1 MNGTTHSTR
10 VMQIARIADYL
21 AKHSNSTAKEI
32 DAACDTDRI
41 SKVLS
46 AMKNELGYG
55 LKPGW
60 QLVRCVG
67 ESLVRRVCAY
77 SLTQPPASLEK
88 SIESHAGQCLS
99 SCGID
104 ALVRGKLQGVP
115 TLRANADSKPFATF
129 KVRVTGKAGESVLCR
144 CITFSADV
152 VHAVQGL
159 TDGCGITLMGAVGLI
174 REAGDDDG
182 NQQALD
188 VEVYRVLSVCAAGRW
203 PGAEAHAPGH

>member
-1 MNGTTHSTR
+1 MNGTIHSTR
-10 VMQIARIADYL
+10 VMQIAGVADYL
-21 AKHSNSTAKEI
+21 EKHHTSTAKKI
-32 DAACDTDRI
+32 DATCDTGCI

-46 AMKNELGYG
+46 AMKNELSYG

-67 ESLVRRVCAY
+67 ESLVRRVCTY

-88 SIESHAGQCLS
+88 STHSHAGQGLGS
-99 SCGID
+99 SGID
-104 ALVRGKLQGVP
+104 ALICGMLQGVP

-129 KVRVTGKAGESVLCR
+129 KVLVTGKSGESVLCR

-159 TDGCGITLMGAVGLI
+159 TDGCDITLMGAVGLI

>member
-1 MNGTTHSTR
+1 
-10 VMQIARIADYL
+10 
-21 AKHSNSTAKEI
+21 
-32 DAACDTDRI
+32 
-41 SKVLS
+41 
-46 AMKNELGYG
+46 MKNELGYG

-67 ESLVRRVCAY
+67 ESLVRRVCTY
-77 SLTQPPASLEK
+77 SLTQPPAPLEN

-104 ALVRGKLQGVP
+104 ALVCGKLQGVP
-115 TLRANADSKPFATF
+115 ALRANADSKPFATF
-129 KVRVTGKAGESVLCR
+129 KVQVTGKSGESVLCR

-152 VHAVQGL
+152 AHAVQGL
-159 TDGCGITLMGAVGLI
+159 TDGCGITLMGTIGLI
-174 REAGDDDG
+174 RESGDDDG

>member
-10 VMQIARIADYL
+10 VIQTARVADYL
-21 AKHSNSTAKEI
+21 AKHANRTAKEI
-32 DAACDTDRI
+32 DAACDTGRI

-46 AMKNELGYG
+46 AMKNELGHCIET
-55 LKPGW
+55 GW
-60 QLVRCVG
+60 RPVPCGVGSNSRQVRTY
-67 ESLVRRVCAY
+67 A
-77 SLTQPPASLEK
+77 LTQRPASLDK
-88 SIESHAGQCLS
+88 SIHSPAGQGLGS
-99 SCGID
+99 HGID
-104 ALVRGKLQGVP
+104 ALISGNLQSVP
-115 TLRANADSKPFATF
+115 TMRASADSKPFATF
-129 KVRVTGKAGESVLCR
+129 KVQVTGKSGESVLCR

-152 VHAVQGL
+152 VQAVHGL
-159 TDGCGITLMGAVGLI
+159 TDGCGITLMGTVGLI

>member
-1 MNGTTHSTR
+1 MNRTIQTTR
-10 VMQIARIADYL
+10 VQQMARIADYL
-21 AKHSNSTAKEI
+21 AQHPTSPAKEI
-32 DAACDTDRI
+32 DAACDTGRI
-41 SKVLS
+41 SKVLA
-46 AMKNELGYG
+46 AMKNEPGYG

-60 QLVRCVG
+60 QPVRCVG
-67 ESLVRRVCAY
+67 ASHVRRVRTY
-77 SLTQPPASLEK
+77 SLTQRPATLEK
-88 SIESHAGQCLS
+88 STHFPAGQCLGS
-99 SCGID
+99 HGID
-104 ALVRGKLQGVP
+104 ALISGNFQGVP

-129 KVRVTGKAGESVLCR
+129 KVRVTGKSGESVLCR

-152 VHAVQGL
+152 VQAVKGL

-188 VEVYRVLSVCAAGRW
+188 VEVYRVLSVYPAGRW